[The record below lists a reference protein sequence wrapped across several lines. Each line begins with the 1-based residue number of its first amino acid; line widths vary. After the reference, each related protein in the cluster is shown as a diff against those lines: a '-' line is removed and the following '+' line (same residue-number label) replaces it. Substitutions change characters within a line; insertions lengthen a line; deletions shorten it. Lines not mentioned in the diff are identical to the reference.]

1 MISLFLFVL
10 LRCCVLSSSSSSH
23 SPPPPP
29 PRLLRPRP
37 SGGPSSPQEYLDP
50 TQPPLPLAS
59 GATPSCSLLLLSHSF
74 ASTYGQP
81 PVSTLYS
88 SPPCASKSA
97 WATAVLSFSAA
108 SQGDQYDRIAA
119 VWLGGAELL
128 RTSTPEPTPAGIFWT
143 VQKDVTR
150 YAALLRD
157 DDGLLLS
164 VMLENIVNP
173 ALTGVFHVN
182 VSLSFYP
189 ADADADDAKPTMFD
203 EPADAVV
210 PISAENSTAD
220 RGFWFRI
227 ANGTENNARKTLVAG
242 IPPNTYRAALEV
254 FASAHGDDEFW
265 YSNPPDSYI
274 EKNNLTTRRGNA
286 AFREIVVSVDGQF
299 AGSVVPFPVIFAGG
313 INPLFWVPVVGLGA
327 FDLPSYTL
335 DLTPFLGLLLDR
347 NKSHEIGLAVAD
359 AIEFWLVD
367 ANLHLWLD
375 RNSDSVAAALTTYL
389 APNISISRRYSS
401 HSLNGTFKIEA
412 GRKSRF
418 AGWVNSSAGNL
429 TTEVAQKLKFK
440 SSVVFANDG
449 QLKTVNMKAKQKT
462 DVVLHAENAKAALF
476 RSSVKTKYPFS
487 MCRRTRSPIGR
498 MRGVDGCQDHDVIA
512 GSAGTRQTY
521 QYRDDGGG
529 VYRRTVAVR
538 DGVILSDATTKSYG
552 FAATS

>member
-1 MISLFLFVL
+1 MGLMRKLLSYTDL
-10 LRCCVLSSSSSSH
+10 LRGFLLSSNDLPLSLRPPPAAAS

-29 PRLLRPRP
+29 LILLLLLLLASSGPDPRGPLLPTGVP
-37 SGGPSSPQEYLDP
+37 GPDP
-50 TQPPLPLAS
+50 APLPLAS

-74 ASTYGQP
+74 ASTYGNP
-81 PVSTLYS
+81 RLHPLL

-150 YAALLRD
+150 YAASSATTTASSSPSCSRT
-157 DDGLLLS
+157 S
-164 VMLENIVNP
+164 STPPSP
-173 ALTGVFHVN
+173 ASST
-182 VSLSFYP
+182 STSP
-189 ADADADDAKPTMFD
+189 SPSIPPMPMPTMR
-203 EPADAVV
+203 
-210 PISAENSTAD
+210 NRRCSTSRPMPSCPSRRRIPPP

-347 NKSHEIGLAVAD
+347 NKSHEIGSPSPTPSNSGSSTPISTYGWI
-359 AIEFWLVD
+359 AIRIPSQ
-367 ANLHLWLD
+367 LH
-375 RNSDSVAAALTTYL
+375 
-389 APNISISRRYSS
+389 
-401 HSLNGTFKIEA
+401 
-412 GRKSRF
+412 
-418 AGWVNSSAGNL
+418 
-429 TTEVAQKLKFK
+429 
-440 SSVVFANDG
+440 
-449 QLKTVNMKAKQKT
+449 
-462 DVVLHAENAKAALF
+462 
-476 RSSVKTKYPFS
+476 
-487 MCRRTRSPIGR
+487 
-498 MRGVDGCQDHDVIA
+498 
-512 GSAGTRQTY
+512 
-521 QYRDDGGG
+521 
-529 VYRRTVAVR
+529 
-538 DGVILSDATTKSYG
+538 
-552 FAATS
+552 

>member
-1 MISLFLFVL
+1 MGHRRPLL
-10 LRCCVLSSSSSSH
+10 LRRLPRRPIRPH
-23 SPPPPP
+23 RRRLARRRRAPPH
-29 PRLLRPRP
+29 L
-37 SGGPSSPQEYLDP
+37 
-50 TQPPLPLAS
+50 
-59 GATPSCSLLLLSHSF
+59 H
-74 ASTYGQP
+74 
-81 PVSTLYS
+81 
-88 SPPCASKSA
+88 
-97 WATAVLSFSAA
+97 
-108 SQGDQYDRIAA
+108 
-119 VWLGGAELL
+119 
-128 RTSTPEPTPAGIFWT
+128 PEPTPAGIFWT

-189 ADADADDAKPTMFD
+189 ADADADADDAKPTMFD

-227 ANGTENNARKTLVAG
+227 ANGTENNARKTLAG

-313 INPLFWVPVVGLGA
+313 INPLFWAPVVGLGA
-327 FDLPSYTL
+327 FDLPSFTL

-347 NKSHEIGLAVAD
+347 NKSHEIGLAVTD
-359 AIEFWLVD
+359 AIDFWLVD

-487 MCRRTRSPIGR
+487 MVTAT
-498 MRGVDGCQDHDVIA
+498 VDGENATYTASTNLSHTLYEETSKVFDKTVQTNAVTDRQDAGGWMAVRDHDVIA

-521 QYRDDGGG
+521 QYRDGGG

-538 DGVILSDATTKSYG
+538 DGVILSDDTTKSYG
-552 FAATS
+552 FATS